1 MKKLSGM
8 AVLLLL
14 TQHAA
19 AQTFQDFLTRVNN
32 APAAQHEALIDSLLA
47 AQPVLP
53 LREDTLA
60 HFLYRGAASR
70 VTVPGDANGWD
81 INAFPMTRV
90 AATTLWY
97 HSHAFEA
104 DARLD
109 YKFVLNN
116 STWMLDPRNP
126 YQVAGGFGPNS
137 ELRMPAFVPPP
148 EIQYDPT
155 IPHGSLH
162 DTTFFSVNLHN
173 SRVMRVYTPA
183 NYAASSARYP
193 VVLFHDGLEYLTL
206 AQANNVMDYLIAHKR
221 IVPIIAVFVPPNPSR
236 RADEYAGNLQAQF
249 TAFIITEVMPWV
261 DRRYRTRPEAS
272 SRATL
277 GASNGGNIALWL
289 GYKHPEVFGNI
300 AAHSSNVENNVRTGF
315 ESSPRLDLKLYLDM
329 GTYDQS
335 ILITRVGNL
344 LPILRAKGYT
354 YQYLEF
360 HEGHSWGNWRAHL
373 DNALE
378 MFFPGSAVAVRSQ
391 PANQPVEVELRQN
404 FPNPYNA
411 VTMINYHLSRPA
423 HVRLEIYNLQGRLVQ
438 RLVDSVQAAGEF
450 AARWQGIDQ
459 SGQPQASGIYLYRIQ
474 LNGKT
479 VATKRMVLIR

>member
-1 MKKLSGM
+1 MKKLTSL

-14 TQHAA
+14 SQYAA
-19 AQTFQDFLTRVNN
+19 AQTFQDFLTRVKN

-60 HFLYRGAASR
+60 HFLYRGTASR
-70 VTVPGDANGWD
+70 VTVPGDANGWNA
-81 INAFPMTRV
+81 NAFPMTRL

-97 HSHAFEA
+97 YSHAFEA

-116 STWMLDPRNP
+116 STWILDPRNP

-137 ELRMPAFVPPP
+137 ELRMPAYVPPP

-155 IPHGSLH
+155 IPHGSLR
-162 DTTFFSVNLHN
+162 DTTFFSVNLNN
-173 SRVMRVYTPA
+173 SRVIRVYTPP
-183 NYAASSARYP
+183 NYATSGARYP
-193 VVLFHDGLEYLTL
+193 VVLFHDGLEYISL
-206 AQANNVMDYLIAHKR
+206 AQANNVIDYLIARKR
-221 IVPIIAVFVPPNPSR
+221 IVPIIAVFVPPNPGR

-249 TAFIITEVMPWV
+249 TAFIIAEVMPWV
-261 DRRYRTRPEAS
+261 DRRYRTRTEAG

-300 AAHSSNVENNVRTGF
+300 AAQSSNVENNIRTGF
-315 ESSPRLDLKLYLDM
+315 ESSPRLDLQIYLDM

-344 LPILRAKGYT
+344 LPILQAKGYT

-378 MFFPGSAVAVRSQ
+378 MFFPGSAVTVQAP
-391 PANQPVEVELRQN
+391 PANQPVAFELQQN
-404 FPNPYNA
+404 FPNPCNP
-411 VTMINYHLSRPA
+411 VTMINYQLSRPA

-438 RLVDSVQAAGEF
+438 RLVDSVQAAGRHG
-450 AARWQGIDQ
+450 ARWEGIDQ
-459 SGQPQASGIYLYRIQ
+459 HGRPQASGVYLYRLQI
-474 LNGKT
+474 NGNT
-479 VATKRMVLIR
+479 MATKRMVLIH

>member
-1 MKKLSGM
+1 MKKLSCL

-32 APAAQHEALIDSLLA
+32 APAAQHEALIDSLFA

-60 HFLYRGAASR
+60 HFLYRGTASR
-70 VTVPGDANGWD
+70 VTVPGDANGWNPD
-81 INAFPMTRV
+81 AFPMTRL

-97 HSHAFEA
+97 HSRAFEA

-116 STWMLDPRNP
+116 STWILDPRNP
-126 YQVAGGFGPNS
+126 YQVSGGFGPNS
-137 ELRMPAFVPPP
+137 ELRMPGFVPPP
-148 EIQYDPT
+148 EIQYSPT
-155 IPHGSLH
+155 IPHGSLR
-162 DTTFFSVNLHN
+162 DTTFFSVNLNN
-173 SRVMRVYTPA
+173 SRVIRVYTPP

-193 VVLFHDGLEYLTL
+193 VVLLHDGLEYITL
-206 AQANNVMDYLIAHKR
+206 AQANNVIDYLIAHNR
-221 IVPIIAVFVPPNPSR
+221 IVPIIAVFVPPNPGR

-249 TAFIITEVMPWV
+249 TTFIVNEVMPWV
-261 DRRYRTRPEAS
+261 DRRYRTRTEAS

-300 AAHSSNVENNVRTGF
+300 AAHSSNVENNIRTGF
-315 ESSPRLDLKLYLDM
+315 ESSPRLDLQLYLDM

-335 ILITRVGNL
+335 ILITRVGNF
-344 LPILRAKGYT
+344 LPILQAKGYT

-378 MFFPGSAVAVRSQ
+378 MFFPGSAVAVQAQ
-391 PANQPVEVELRQN
+391 PANQPVGFELQQN
-404 FPNPYNA
+404 FPNPFNP
-411 VTMINYHLSRPA
+411 VTTISYRLSRPA
-423 HVRLEIYNLQGRLVQ
+423 HVRLEIYNLQGRFVQ
-438 RLVDSVQAAGEF
+438 RLVDSVQAAGGH
-450 AARWQGIDQ
+450 AARWEGIDQ
-459 SGQPQASGIYLYRIQ
+459 NGKPQASGIYLYRVQ
-474 LNGKT
+474 LNGNT
-479 VATKRMVLIR
+479 AATKRMVLIH